1 MVTCTTHFVYT
12 SMQANIQDKHN
23 LNFEPQREVC
33 KCAIQKRNEHVLRYG
48 GNTLPRTVAEM
59 TIFLLPK
66 SERILWQY
74 TTTNI
79 VSAQS
84 SKRKQQ
90 GKVTTFSE
98 SISKNIFR
106 ELQAKVIY
114 LCSFIPQREIE
125 QSKSGSLLAHDQY
138 IHIYYC

>member
-33 KCAIQKRNEHVLRYG
+33 KCAIQNRNEHVLRYG

-66 SERILWQY
+66 SERIL
-74 TTTNI
+74 
-79 VSAQS
+79 
-84 SKRKQQ
+84 
-90 GKVTTFSE
+90 
-98 SISKNIFR
+98 
-106 ELQAKVIY
+106 
-114 LCSFIPQREIE
+114 
-125 QSKSGSLLAHDQY
+125 
-138 IHIYYC
+138 